1 MRNRSAVA
9 QRHAVRPAHA
19 SPEQEDASPA
29 DPDITRDTTVQ
40 SVFQNITST
49 FGISFV
55 PELFEGMRHRPSY
68 LDTTW
73 TLFKDEMNLECLD
86 RSTRRMIA
94 LAISTNEAGAY
105 FIAAMPGV
113 FRVNALDPATCDAI
127 LSTIRVFTVFDR
139 YLSDIVPAVAPD
151 TVTFVNDHLREE
163 YLSDPATR
171 ASHLTRSSTAHRK
184 DASGIVGR
192 IIVITLLSCAMG
204 IYWFIR

>member
-1 MRNRSAVA
+1 
-9 QRHAVRPAHA
+9 
-19 SPEQEDASPA
+19 
-29 DPDITRDTTVQ
+29 
-40 SVFQNITST
+40 
-49 FGISFV
+49 
-55 PELFEGMRHRPSY
+55 MRHRPSY

-73 TLFKDEMNLECLD
+73 TLFKDVMHLECLD

-127 LSTIRVFTVFDR
+127 VSTIRVFTVFDR

-163 YLSDPATR
+163 YLSEATTR
-171 ASHLTRSSTAHRK
+171 VSHLTLSGPAHHEE
-184 DASGIVGR
+184 APGIGGL
-192 IIVITLLSCAMG
+192 IIMITLLSFAAG
-204 IYWFIR
+204 IYWFI